1 MKKVNVYICGIGG
14 QGTMTLGQLL
24 KQAGLEEGMVVTGT
38 ESRGASQREGSVDS
52 HVRFAALEPDEEFDE
67 RRSIHSSLIPVR
79 QADLYLSMEMSE
91 TLRNIKY
98 VSEDGVIILNKY
110 EIWPPQVRTGEMEY
124 PSLDKVV
131 ENVKKF
137 NKNVYLVN
145 ANKLSE
151 EKYGD
156 YSGVNMI
163 FLGIAMAT
171 GKVPVKIETVERV
184 IRERMWSPEKNLEQF
199 RFGLEEG
206 KRILAAGPA

>member
-24 KQAGLEEGMVVTGT
+24 KQAGLEEGMVVIGT

-52 HVRFAALEPDEEFDE
+52 HVRFAVLESGEEFDE

-98 VSEDGVIILNKY
+98 VSEDAVIILNKY

-124 PSLDKVV
+124 PELEKVV
-131 ENVKKF
+131 ENLKQF

-163 FLGIAMAT
+163 FLGMAMAT
-171 GKVPVKIETVERV
+171 GKIPVKIETVERV
-184 IRERMWSPEKNLEQF
+184 IKERMWNPEKSVEQF
-199 RFGLEEG
+199 RLGLEEG
-206 KRILAAGPA
+206 KKILAAGPA